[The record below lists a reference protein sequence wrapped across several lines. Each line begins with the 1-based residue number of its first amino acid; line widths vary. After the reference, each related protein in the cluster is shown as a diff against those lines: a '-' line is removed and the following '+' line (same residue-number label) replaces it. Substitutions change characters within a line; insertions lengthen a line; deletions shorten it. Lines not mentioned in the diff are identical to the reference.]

1 MKKLILVFGLILFV
15 LSTHAQLNQYAQ
27 YLIDHYN
34 VDYEMTIK
42 KYALEEYGTDHPM
55 LTVEINDQSES
66 LFTIIE
72 KYKYENREDL
82 FNAIIDRSYEGYER
96 KNKEII
102 KKLKQVSLP
111 NLLKLH
117 CNWPDVLYEYN
128 KQVEAKDSY

>member
-27 YLIDHYN
+27 YITDYYN

-42 KYALEEYGTDHPM
+42 KYAAEEYGADHPM

-82 FNAIIDRSYEGYER
+82 FNAIIDRSYEGYKR

-102 KKLKQVSLP
+102 KNLKQITLP

-117 CNWPDVLYEYN
+117 CNWADVLYEYN